1 MIHLYVYCIIY
12 TVSQKLCTSP
22 ASCCHLRTVEKWRKV
37 EATTRSFHLY
47 MTSSSLGERG
57 SSRNSMNF
65 LWYSNHVNP
74 PLICRRKYESAWIFK
89 PEMCFFFPRVNYRC
103 VYCIYLLYDYI
114 ITYLYT
120 NYNKVSKLPA
130 PAANCLIFW
139 DWRNRPLTDRDVW

>member
-37 EATTRSFHLY
+37 EATTRSFRLY

-57 SSRNSMNF
+57 SSRKI
-65 LWYSNHVNP
+65 P
-74 PLICRRKYESAWIFK
+74 WISFGTQTMLTLPSFAVGNTNLHEFSSQK
-89 PEMCFFFPRVNYRC
+89 CVFFFFPGWTIV
-103 VYCIYLLYDYI
+103 VYTAYIYCM